1 MYSPEAKKLQRQTGF
16 LCTGLQRNSYLK
28 PVNKRKIS
36 HVSAESDIFFLA
48 LYQTQK
54 VIAFLPEDLYLSANP
69 KAMFEHLLYEV
80 TESVCTI
87 TLNRPEV
94 YNAINDKLSYELQ
107 DAFKQ
112 AGTDDTVRVVVLT
125 GAGKGFCSGQDL
137 KSIAGAKIDSLAEV
151 VRARYNPL
159 ITTMRNMP
167 KPILCKLNGIAAGAG
182 CSLALACDIII
193 ASEEA
198 SLAEIFIGI
207 GLVMDSGSSYFLPR
221 LVGSA
226 KAFELS
232 TMGTKVPAKEAESM
246 GLVNKTV
253 PAAQLDNAVA
263 QYVGYY
269 ASAPTKAVG
278 LMKRM
283 LNLSYHSSLEEML
296 EYEALYQELAG
307 KTQDN
312 KEGIQ
317 AFLEKRKP
325 DFKGK

>member
-1 MYSPEAKKLQRQTGF
+1 
-16 LCTGLQRNSYLK
+16 
-28 PVNKRKIS
+28 
-36 HVSAESDIFFLA
+36 
-48 LYQTQK
+48 
-54 VIAFLPEDLYLSANP
+54 
-69 KAMFEHLLYEV
+69 MFEYVLYEV
-80 TESVCTI
+80 KDSVCTI

-94 YNAINDKLSYELQ
+94 FNAINDKLSYELQ
-107 DAFKQ
+107 DAFNQ
-112 AGTDDTVRVVVLT
+112 ASTDEHIRVVVLT

-137 KSIAGAKIDSLAEV
+137 KAIAGVKIDSLADT
-151 VRARYNPL
+151 VRARYNPI

-182 CSLALACDIII
+182 CSLALACDMII

-232 TMGTKVPAKEAESM
+232 TMGTKVPAKEAQAI
-246 GLVNKTV
+246 GLINKAV
-253 PAAQLDNAVA
+253 PAAELDTTLA
-263 QYVGYY
+263 QYVQYY
-269 ASAPTKAVG
+269 ASAPTKAIG

-283 LNLSYHSSLEEML
+283 LNLSFHSSLEEML
-296 EYEALYQELAG
+296 EYEALYQEIAG
-307 KTQDN
+307 RTADN

-317 AFLEKRKP
+317 AFMEKRKP
-325 DFKGK
+325 NFKGK